1 MALYFNMLEKLIY
14 IVLIT
19 LSILLKFR
27 KVVISMTR
35 KDSKNYNYTTQ
46 EQIMIKKNDDA
57 RLPKRLGSDEKIQA
71 ASEGSKI
78 E

>member
-1 MALYFNMLEKLIY
+1 MSNLDKLSF
-14 IVLIT
+14 
-19 LSILLKFR
+19 LSNFR
-27 KVVISMTR
+27 KVVISMAR

-46 EQIMIKKNDDA
+46 EQIIIKKNDDA

-71 ASEGSKI
+71 ASKGSKI

>member
-1 MALYFNMLEKLIY
+1 MA
-14 IVLIT
+14 
-19 LSILLKFR
+19 
-27 KVVISMTR
+27 R

-57 RLPKRLGSDEKIQA
+57 RLPKSLGSDEKIQA
-71 ASEGSKI
+71 ASKGSKI